1 MTVWTAVSEHLPW
14 LRGQAFHVAA
24 AGTEVEVG
32 TVLSAAGFTIVGVN
46 GAELAGRRQLYRS
59 IATVLRLPDTAG
71 ANLDALADGLRDL
84 ARSWPATDRIVL
96 LWSRADRL
104 VAEDLLAWTMLAEV
118 LSSASTQA
126 WNAEPGH
133 RVVFETVA
141 FVEGGFGADR
151 P

>member
-1 MTVWTAVSEHLPW
+1 MTIWTSVSEHLPW

-24 AGTEVEVG
+24 AGTEAEVG
-32 TVLSAAGFTIVGVN
+32 IVLSAAGFAIVGVN

-118 LSSASTQA
+118 LSSASTEA
-126 WNAEPGH
+126 WNAEPGR

-141 FVEGGFGADR
+141 FLAGGFGADR